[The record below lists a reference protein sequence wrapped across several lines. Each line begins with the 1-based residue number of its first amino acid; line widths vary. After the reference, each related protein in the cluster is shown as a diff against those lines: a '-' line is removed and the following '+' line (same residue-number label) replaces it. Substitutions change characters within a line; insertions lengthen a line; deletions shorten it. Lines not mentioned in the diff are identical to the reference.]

1 MAGKS
6 SVMEAFSR
14 QEEGNRS
21 SRWRLKVASST
32 TLIVVSESPLLPR
45 SQEPRHLREQPSAE
59 LAAHA
64 WMPDDGRDRLGLPIG
79 GQDYAKQDDPGDVD
93 DRNREADER
102 D

>member
-21 SRWRLKVASST
+21 SRWRLNVPSST
-32 TLIVVSESPLLPR
+32 TSVCASGLSLNCWPR
-45 SQEPRHLREQPSAE
+45 PIGELGRRCPSVGTT
-59 LAAHA
+59 
-64 WMPDDGRDRLGLPIG
+64 PDGRDRLGLPVG
-79 GQDYAKQDDPGDVD
+79 GQDDAKQDDPGDVH